1 LDNFPHV
8 TKVLVDR
15 LDQLFPDKCPRLDD
29 PERRVWFAAGQ
40 ASVVTF
46 LKTILKE
53 QQEQK

>member
-29 PERRVWFAAGQ
+29 PERRVWFSAGQ

-46 LKTILKE
+46 LKTVLKE